1 MRYRRYRLR
10 EREMKSKEH
19 LSTRL
24 EPELLERLRKESSFR
39 KVPITDIISLALD
52 VLERE
57 ENLAE
62 RMRNVEIKLESLF
75 DMMSQKLEEASI
87 NEKERLVSLLQL
99 IERKLQS
106 HDQAEQ
112 LRFDKITH
120 NSL

>member
-1 MRYRRYRLR
+1 
-10 EREMKSKEH
+10 MKSKEH